1 MDNIFNHQKL
11 QERIDQIA
19 FDTGLKSVLVMKSH
33 PEEMEVVLSGGKEG
47 KEIYHPTDKGKKSVH
62 PQGSYPL
69 YCEKV
74 VDTHQI
80 LEVQD
85 ASVDEEWKNNEDLVE
100 FGLGTYLGL
109 PIEQN
114 GKVVGTICALHDKRF
129 DFRKEEDS
137 VLSRLKEVKEEIENR
152 LKE

>member
-1 MDNIFNHQKL
+1 MENIFNHQKL
-11 QERIDQIA
+11 QEKIDRIA
-19 FDTGLKSVLVMKSH
+19 SESGLKSVLVMKSH

-47 KEIYHPTDKGKKSVH
+47 KEIYHATDRGKKSVH
-62 PQGSYPL
+62 PEGKHPL

-74 VDTHQI
+74 VNTNQI

-85 ASVDEEWKNNEDLVE
+85 ASIDEEWKYNEDLVE

-114 GKVVGTICALHDKRF
+114 GEVVGTVCALHDERF
-129 DFRKEEDS
+129 DFREQEGS
-137 VLSRLKEVKEEIENR
+137 VLNQLKEVKEEIENQ
-152 LKE
+152 LI